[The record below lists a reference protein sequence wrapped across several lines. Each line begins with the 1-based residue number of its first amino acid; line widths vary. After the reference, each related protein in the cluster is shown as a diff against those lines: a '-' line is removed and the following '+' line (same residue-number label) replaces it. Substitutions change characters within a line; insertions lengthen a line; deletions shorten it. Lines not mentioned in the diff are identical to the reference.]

1 MALTTLTPFRQQQT
15 VAVPNWPAE
24 EAAPLERQEQSE
36 SGTLTVERDLPVAER
51 LPRTTTDEQMGSVF
65 TGQAN

>member
-15 VAVPNWPAE
+15 VAAPNWPAGD
-24 EAAPLERQEQSE
+24 AAPLERQEQSE

-51 LPRTTTDEQMGSVF
+51 LPRTSTDEQMGSVF